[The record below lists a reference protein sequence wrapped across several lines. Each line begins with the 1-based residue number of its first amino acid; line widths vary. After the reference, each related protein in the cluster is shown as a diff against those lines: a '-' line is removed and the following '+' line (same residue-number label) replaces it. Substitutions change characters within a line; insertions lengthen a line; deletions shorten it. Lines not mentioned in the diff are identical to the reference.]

1 MKKYGLL
8 KALGI
13 VFLIFVVLSW
23 LIPIGSYASG
33 TFALDVTAPMGLF
46 DLIRVP
52 LLTVSNYAI
61 YGIIVLLIGGLY
73 GVMNQSGVYTKLLNA
88 MTKKF
93 KGHEKR
99 FLILSIVLFAILS
112 SISGLNFA
120 ILVIVPLFIS
130 AILLLGYDKMTA
142 LMSTIGAMIVGTIGS
157 TYGFNVCGYINYYF
171 GIDVNNGI
179 FVKLA
184 MLALTTIVFILYVT
198 SAKRLKKIE
207 IKEKAKAEKKA
218 AKAEKVEK
226 KSTKKEAA
234 KKTAKNTKAAKE
246 KKVVATKAEATKEDK
261 IAIPLYNEKEE
272 KKKSIWPLAIVLT
285 LTFIFLLVAMF
296 NWRYGFEVTLFE
308 EVYESIMAVEIKGYA
323 ILQNILGSLSPL
335 GYWTI
340 TELGIVLIILTLLIG
355 WLYNV
360 KFKDGLDAFIEGAKE
375 VLPVAIY
382 VTLANIIMAVVVNIQ
397 TSGNLFLTISD
408 FLLNMTTEFNFLTT
422 SLVAA
427 IGSLFYNDFP
437 YLLNSLVSTL
447 GTRFTDASIYPVI
460 GLIFQSFYGLV
471 MMIVPTS
478 LMLIAGLS
486 YLKISYKEYLKY
498 AWKLFLQ
505 LFVVIV
511 AVIIVMFLC
520 I

>member
-157 TYGFNVCGYINYYF
+157 TYGFNVCGYVNYYF

-179 FVKLA
+179 FVKIA

-218 AKAEKVEK
+218 AKTEKVEK

-234 KKTAKNTKAAKE
+234 KKTAKNTKATKE

-272 KKKSIWPLAIVLT
+272 KKKSIWPLAIVLA

-308 EVYESIMAVEIKGYA
+308 EIYESIMAVEIKGYA

-340 TELGIVLIILTLLIG
+340 TELGIVLIIDT
-355 WLYNV
+355 
-360 KFKDGLDAFIEGAKE
+360 
-375 VLPVAIY
+375 
-382 VTLANIIMAVVVNIQ
+382 
-397 TSGNLFLTISD
+397 
-408 FLLNMTTEFNFLTT
+408 
-422 SLVAA
+422 
-427 IGSLFYNDFP
+427 
-437 YLLNSLVSTL
+437 
-447 GTRFTDASIYPVI
+447 
-460 GLIFQSFYGLV
+460 
-471 MMIVPTS
+471 
-478 LMLIAGLS
+478 
-486 YLKISYKEYLKY
+486 
-498 AWKLFLQ
+498 
-505 LFVVIV
+505 
-511 AVIIVMFLC
+511 C
-520 I
+520 